1 MKSIFENLIN
11 GNLTSA
17 KNSSRG
23 YSYAKLKG
31 YATDELGMDENKAT
45 AAALYLKGKI
55 TFQKYC
61 EAQDENYFTLL
72 KQVFQK

>member
-11 GNLTSA
+11 GNLTDA

-23 YSYAKLKG
+23 YSYAKLRD

-45 AAALYLKGKI
+45 AAALYLKNGI
-55 TFQKYC
+55 NFRRYC
-61 EAQDENYFTLL
+61 E
-72 KQVFQK
+72 VR